1 MANNLQVHEEN
12 QIDRRIVQQP
22 RVLDQRRRTGCQ
34 LNLLADILWTPLRR
48 FMQEWSIIIQIEMR
62 PRFQHPEIVNER
74 LPAGIFIN
82 ARIGVCAR
90 EQNDNFLLLQFNY
103 II

>member
-1 MANNLQVHEEN
+1 MANNIQVYEEN
-12 QIDRRIVQQP
+12 QIDRRVLQQP
-22 RVLDQRRRTGCQ
+22 RVLDILRRTGCQ
-34 LNLLADILWTPLRR
+34 LNLLADILLRPLRR
-48 FMQEWSIIIQIEMR
+48 FMEEWRIIIQIEMR
-62 PRFQHPEIVNER
+62 PRFQHPAIVNER

-90 EQNDNFLLLQFNY
+90 ERNDNFLLLQFNY